1 MSLPPTMNGAESL
14 VRTLLASEIDICFA
28 NPGTSE
34 MHFVAALDRVPGMRC
49 VLGLFEGVVTGA
61 ADGYGRMAGKPA
73 STLLHLGPGLANGI
87 ANLHNARKARTPI
100 LNIVGE
106 HASDH
111 LQHESPLRS
120 DLPATAALI
129 SDWHRVGGRRTIA
142 RDTAEAVTAARSHD
156 GQIATLILPADTAWA
171 PGDEP
176 RAARPPAALQR
187 AEAGAMARAVQAL
200 RSGKR
205 VGLLVS
211 GPAVEADGLR
221 LLSRFGGLANL
232 RLFAQ
237 QSNRRF
243 ARGRGHLVVPRIPFN
258 VDQAVQM
265 LRDIEALVLVGSHPP
280 AAFFGYPDKPR
291 LLMPPGCELIPLL
304 APGGD
309 ALHTLAWLA
318 DELGC
323 PARHRPAAEAPA
335 PEMPASN
342 RLDPDTIMQAMAT
355 LLPENAVV
363 VDESVSSGRSLFKF
377 TDGAAPHDYL
387 QITGGAIG
395 SGLPMATG
403 AAVACPGRKVVCF
416 EGDGSGMYTLQA
428 LWTQAREQLD
438 VVTIILA
445 NRSYRILHG
454 ELKGVGID
462 NPGEQAHRMLDLERP
477 TLDWVSL
484 ARGHGVPAVS
494 VDTVGGFA
502 RAFRNACA
510 QEGPSLIEALL
521 P

>member
-1 MSLPPTMNGAESL
+1 MNGAETL
-14 VRTLLASEIDICFA
+14 VKTLLASDVDVCFA

-111 LQHESPLRS
+111 LQYESPLRS
-120 DLPATAALI
+120 DVPATAALI
-129 SDWHRVGGRRTIA
+129 SDWYKVGAGSAIA
-142 RDTAEAVTAARSHD
+142 QDAAEAVTAARSHD
-156 GQIATLILPADTAWA
+156 GQIATLILPADTAW
-171 PGDEP
+171 G
-176 RAARPPAALQR
+176 
-187 AEAGAMARAVQAL
+187 AGATPQKAAAPLPLIQTSDKLISEAIKAI

-205 VGLLVS
+205 VGVLAT
-211 GPAVEADGLR
+211 GKAVEEEGLN
-221 LLSRFGGLANL
+221 LLATLAQSGV
-232 RLFAQ
+232 RIFAQ

-243 ARGRGHLVVPRIPFN
+243 ARGRGRFIVERVPFAI
-258 VDQAVQM
+258 DQGVAM
-265 LRDIEALVLVGSHPP
+265 LAEIEMLILVGSHQP

-291 LLMPPGCELIPLL
+291 LLTAPGCDVIPLV

-309 ALHTLAWLA
+309 ALHALAWMI
-318 DELGC
+318 DELGL
-323 PARHRPAAEAPA
+323 HKDSVQIQSAAA
-335 PEMPASN
+335 PELPTSDQ
-342 RLDPDTIMQAMAT
+342 LDPDTIMQAMAA
-355 LLPENAVV
+355 LLPEHAII

-377 TDGAAPHDYL
+377 TDGAPPHDYL

-403 AAVACPGRKVVCF
+403 ASVACPDRKVVCF

-445 NRSYRILHG
+445 NRRYQILHG
-454 ELKGVGID
+454 ELKGVGVT
-462 NPGEQAHRMLDLERP
+462 NPGEQAHRMLDLSNP
-477 TLDWVSL
+477 SLDWISL
-484 ARGHGVPAVS
+484 AKGQGIQAVRAT
-494 VDTVGGFA
+494 TVQEFA
-502 RAFRNACA
+502 KAFRTACA
-510 QEGPSLIEALL
+510 AKGPFLIEAVLQ
-521 P
+521 

>member
-1 MSLPPTMNGAESL
+1 MNGAESL
-14 VRTLLASEIDICFA
+14 VKTLLASEIDVCFA

-34 MHFVAALDRVPGMRC
+34 MHFVAALDRVAGMRC

-73 STLLHLGPGLANGI
+73 TTLLHLGPGLANGI

-111 LQHESPLRS
+111 LQYESPLRS

-129 SDWHRVGGRRTIA
+129 SDWYKVGGQQSIA
-142 RDTAEAVTAARSHD
+142 QDAAEAVTAARSRD

-176 RAARPPAALQR
+176 RVAQAPEPLLQADANAIART
-187 AEAGAMARAVQAL
+187 VQAIC
-200 RSGKR
+200 SGKR

-211 GPAVEADGLR
+211 GPAVESEGLR
-221 LLSRFGGLANL
+221 LLSRFIGKPNVQ
-232 RLFAQ
+232 LFAQ

-258 VDQAVQM
+258 IDLAVQM
-265 LRDIEALVLVGSHPP
+265 LRDIETLVLVGSHPP
-280 AAFFGYPDKPR
+280 AAFFGYPNKPR
-291 LLMPPGCELIPLL
+291 LLMATDCEVISLL
-304 APGGD
+304 EPGGD
-309 ALHTLAWLA
+309 TMHALAWLA

-323 PARHRPAAEAPA
+323 PAQGQAVAEARR
-335 PEMPASN
+335 PEMPDTDQ
-342 RLDPDTIMQAMAT
+342 LDPDTIMQAMAA
-355 LLPENAVV
+355 LLPENAII

-377 TDGAAPHDYL
+377 TDGAAPHDFL

-403 AAVACPGRKVVCF
+403 AAVACPDRKVICF

-462 NPGEQAHRMLDLERP
+462 APGEQAHSMLDLERP
-477 TLDWVSL
+477 ALDWVSL
-484 ARGHGVPAVS
+484 ARGHGIPAVS
-494 VDTVGGFA
+494 VNTVSGFA

-510 QEGPSLIEALL
+510 HEGPFLIEALL